1 MSDDTINPD
10 PISIPTYN
18 ELYLPT
24 LMALESFDGPVG
36 NEELDARVC
45 ELAGVTD
52 AQRAIEFGPEQ
63 TQKVSKVAHRLAWAR
78 TYLKKSELIE
88 NPQRATWV
96 ITVQG
101 RDVAALPKQEAREVL
116 AALDKEIRRSSTNRD
131 LNIRRGSDPAFE
143 PVYEAATLWR
153 DMSLVGARSLFAADK
168 VVWTEETANDLATRF
183 IEGADEGDR
192 SFSEK
197 LQDQFRGA
205 TQNACSLMAELMFI
219 HLLPL
224 VNVTLA
230 TKRRNIDL
238 IGSWAP
244 QPFEAPASFD
254 EALGL
259 GIFNGGAGFN
269 TGRPNHLR
277 FLIRMVQR
285 WVAVGGA
292 ERQQIA
298 SDPWAFKEFLYDLP
312 LDGATSQRNALLLM
326 LFPAHFEDISA
337 RDHKLRIVAAFPGLV
352 GESAD
357 IDRQLL
363 ALRQAKTADFGD
375 DFSWYREDIRAMWDK
390 KTPKAARSSR
400 PESAAE
406 VLSHLFAEEADRQI
420 FATTMAEAIRVANAV
435 NPKSWGISSRSGG
448 IHLNVGP
455 NRTLSIQ
462 SAGLGAA
469 LPASTAGE
477 LQQRPGLDQADV
489 SEKAYVFPTD
499 VSLITIEPKYA
510 AELLT
515 AVGPNLME
523 VVKATATRD
532 TPYWKSH
539 SGEALD
545 LLRELSG
552 LKIPDPPDR
561 GLQISR
567 DQRAWIVRVKRE
579 EGGVDSAGSLERG
592 DTRIFWP
599 VDVPPRASV
608 EVIKDALRVMDPN
621 LSNHSLGNQA
631 GSIHRFITRTQVGD
645 VVLMPDGS
653 DLYLGVIAGDAEFQN
668 SEREW
673 ARPVEWLEEPI
684 DRSEV
689 SAALYS
695 RLRSLLTITEITP
708 LLPELL
714 AYLADGIEG
723 EGPVV
728 AAVAADVRLAPI
740 DDDLAKDWMLD
751 RDWLSEIVGLL
762 QRKRQLIFYGPPGTG
777 KTFLAERLA
786 GHLTS
791 DGGSYKLVQFHPS
804 YSYEDFVEG
813 FRPRVDSAGNL
824 TYELTPGPLRL
835 LADAARENPGEPY
848 LLIIDEINR
857 GNLAKIFGELYY
869 LLEYREQ
876 SLVLQY
882 GSSDEDEF
890 SLPEN
895 LFVIGT
901 MNTADRSIAMV
912 DAAIRRRFNFVE
924 FSPTKPPISGLL
936 SEWLPRNGGGE
947 EPALLLEALNRLLDD
962 DDYSVGPSY
971 LMNDDAKTQAGLE
984 RIWKYSI
991 MPLLVEH
998 FYGQRGATDR
1008 FELKTLQK
1016 VVRRAQRNE
1025 SSVPSAS
1032 LEESELGDSSDPS

>member
-1 MSDDTINPD
+1 MSDETGQPV
-10 PISIPTYN
+10 PIPTYN
-18 ELYLPT
+18 DLYLPT
-24 LMALESFDGPVG
+24 LLALDSFDAPVS
-36 NEELDARVC
+36 NQDLDTAVC
-45 ELAGVTD
+45 ELAGITQ
-52 AQRAIEFGPEQ
+52 AQRAIEFGAEQ
-63 TQKVSKVAHRLAWAR
+63 TQKGSKVGHRLAWAR

-96 ITVQG
+96 ITPEG
-101 RDVAALPKQEAREVL
+101 REVTALPTSEALELL
-116 AALDKEIRRSSTNRD
+116 ASLDKEIRRSNGNQELR
-131 LNIRRGSDPAFE
+131 IRRGSDPAYE
-143 PVYEAATLWR
+143 SVYDAAALWR
-153 DMSLVGARSLFAADK
+153 DMSLVGARSLFAADQ
-168 VVWTEETANDLATRF
+168 VIWTEPTANDLAARF
-183 IEGADEGDR
+183 IEGADESDR

-197 LQDQFRGA
+197 LEDQLRGA
-205 TQNACSLMAELMFI
+205 DQSASLLMAELMFI

-224 VNVTLA
+224 SNVPLV
-230 TKRRNIDL
+230 TKKRNINA

-244 QPFEAPASFD
+244 EPFELPGSFD

-259 GIFNGGAGFN
+259 GIFSGGAGFN
-269 TGRPNHLR
+269 TSRYNHLR
-277 FLIRMVQR
+277 FMIRMVQR
-285 WVAVGGA
+285 LVAISEP
-292 ERQQIA
+292 EREQLA
-298 SDPWAFKEFLYDLP
+298 SDPWAFKDFVYDLP

-337 RDHKLRIVAAFPGLV
+337 RDHKLRIVAAFPDLV
-352 GESAD
+352 GDSAD
-357 IDRQLL
+357 VDRQLL
-363 ALRQAKTADFGD
+363 ALRNAKTPNFGD
-375 DFSWYREDIRAMWDK
+375 DFSWYRGDIRAIWDK
-390 KTPKAARSSR
+390 KAPKVPHKSQPENAADFVANYL
-400 PESAAE
+400 PA
-406 VLSHLFAEEADRQI
+406 EADRRV
-420 FATTMAEAIRVANAV
+420 FATVAAEAIQAADSV
-435 NPKSWGISSRSGG
+435 NSKSWGVSFRSSGLY
-448 IHLNVGP
+448 LNIGP
-455 NRTLSIQ
+455 NRTVSLGSE
-462 SAGLGAA
+462 GLGVALLASSASELEQRLAA
-469 LPASTAGE
+469 L
-477 LQQRPGLDQADV
+477 QAEV
-489 SEKAYVFPTD
+489 SEKPFAFPSNVYFTLVD
-499 VSLITIEPKYA
+499 TA
-510 AELLT
+510 RTAELLSGEASTLIEVAQT
-515 AVGPNLME
+515 AAV
-523 VVKATATRD
+523 RD
-532 TPYWKSH
+532 TPHWKSH

-552 LKIPDPPDR
+552 LDLPDPPDR
-561 GLQISR
+561 SSLIPR
-567 DQRAWIVRVKRE
+567 DQRAWIIHVKRE
-579 EGGVDSAGSLERG
+579 GGEVDSTGSLERA
-592 DTRIFWP
+592 DTRVFWP
-599 VDVPPRASV
+599 VDVQPGASV
-608 EVIKDALRVMDPN
+608 DVIKNALREMDPE

-631 GSIHRFITRTQVGD
+631 GSIHRFITRVQVGD
-645 VVLMPDGS
+645 VILMPDGS
-653 DLYLGVIAGDAEFQN
+653 DLYVGVIAGDAEFE
-668 SEREW
+668 SDSREW
-673 ARPVEWLEEPI
+673 TRPVEWLEEPV

-689 SAALYS
+689 SPALYS

-708 LLPELL
+708 NLPELL
-714 AYLADGIEG
+714 SYLADGAEG
-723 EGPVV
+723 DGTV
-728 AAVAADVRLAPI
+728 AAPVSGEARLAAI

-751 RDWLSEIVGLL
+751 RAWLSEIVGLL
-762 QRKRQLIFYGPPGTG
+762 QQKRQLIFYGPPGTG

-791 DGGSYKLVQFHPS
+791 GGGSYKLVQFHPS

-924 FSPTKPPISGLL
+924 FSPTKAPISSLL
-936 SEWLPRNGGGE
+936 NEWLPRNDCDD
-947 EPALLLEALNRLLDD
+947 EPARLLAELNRRLDD

-971 LMNDDAKTQAGLE
+971 LMNDDVKTQAGME

-1008 FELKTLQK
+1008 FELEALQHA
-1016 VVRRAQRNE
+1016 VR
-1025 SSVPSAS
+1025 PTPTHT
-1032 LEESELGDSSDPS
+1032 EESESPSGDDNAED